1 VDQLLLR
8 CILLLLL
15 LLMWRGLLGCWLL
28 ESVLSLLL
36 LLLLLLG
43 VLAWMMGRIADSRRR
58 RRRSRLMTSVR
69 PDVVGVQR
77 CSLVRRKLEM
87 LLKR

>member
-15 LLMWRGLLGCWLL
+15 LMLRGLLGCWLL

-36 LLLLLLG
+36 R
-43 VLAWMMGRIADSRRR
+43 VLAWMMGRIADSSRR
-58 RRRSRLMTSVR
+58 RRRSRLMTSLR
-69 PDVVGVQR
+69 ADVVGVQR

>member
-1 VDQLLLR
+1 ML
-8 CILLLLL
+8 
-15 LLMWRGLLGCWLL
+15 RGLLGCWLL
-28 ESVLSLLL
+28 ESVLSLL

-58 RRRSRLMTSVR
+58 RRRSRLMTSLR
-69 PDVVGVQR
+69 ADVVGVQR

>member
-1 VDQLLLR
+1 ML
-8 CILLLLL
+8 
-15 LLMWRGLLGCWLL
+15 RGLLGCWLL

-43 VLAWMMGRIADSRRR
+43 VLAWMMARIADSRRR
-58 RRRSRLMTSVR
+58 RRRGRLMTSLR
-69 PDVVGVQR
+69 ADVVGVQR

>member
-1 VDQLLLR
+1 ML
-8 CILLLLL
+8 
-15 LLMWRGLLGCWLL
+15 RGLLGCWLL
-28 ESVLSLLL
+28 ESVLSLL

-58 RRRSRLMTSVR
+58 RRRSRLMASLR
-69 PDVVGVQR
+69 ADVVGVQR